1 MSTDKIYLGVDPGSK
16 GALAFIFPDG
26 HVVIEDMLDPEEFVV
41 RCGSIW
47 EDTEDYRVG
56 LELVHA
62 LPGQSCTAMFT
73 YGENFLL
80 AKLICLCYNRNP
92 VMIPPQRWKKHYGL
106 KRAEGES
113 KTKFKRRSVDL
124 ARKLY
129 PELTDDL
136 KYSKDGRAEAL
147 LIAHYLKE
155 QDSEQGN

>member
-1 MSTDKIYLGVDPGSK
+1 MSTDKIYVGIDPGAK
-16 GALAFIFPDG
+16 GAIAY
-26 HVVIEDMLDPEEFVV
+26 IEPNKVTIIDMPQPEEALMFF
-41 RCGSIW
+41 SHINPK
-47 EDTEDYRVG
+47 DNYNVG
-56 LELVHA
+56 IELVHA

-80 AKLICLCYNRNP
+80 AKLLGLWYNRSP

-113 KTKFKRRSVDL
+113 KAEFKRRSVDL

-129 PELTDDL
+129 PDLTDIL

-155 QDSEQGN
+155 LDSEEGQ